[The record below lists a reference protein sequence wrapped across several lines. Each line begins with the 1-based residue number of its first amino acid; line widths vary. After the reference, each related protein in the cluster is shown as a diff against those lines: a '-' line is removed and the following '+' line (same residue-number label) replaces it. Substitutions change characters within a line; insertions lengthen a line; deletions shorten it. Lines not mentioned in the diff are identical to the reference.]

1 MTTSANDLKRLVA
14 EAEAA
19 VADVKDPELK
29 AAAFEKILERLLST
43 GQSEP
48 AKPKGGSRA
57 VAAPVPKKVK
67 DGPTARIEDLIEAKF
82 FKKPRTL
89 ADVKTEL
96 ANQGHHIPNTT
107 LSPLLLAL
115 CRKKK
120 LRRQKGIA
128 GDKSGYGYTNW

>member
-1 MTTSANDLKRLVA
+1 MTTGAEDLKNLVA

-19 VADVKDPELK
+19 VAAVKDPELK
-29 AAAFEKILERLLST
+29 RAAFEKILERLLSN
-43 GQSEP
+43 GQSGP
-48 AKPKGGSRA
+48 GKRKSGFRA
-57 VAAPVPKKVK
+57 AAAPAPKKAK
-67 DGPTARIEDLIEAKF
+67 DGPTARIEDLIETKF
-82 FKKPRTL
+82 FKKPRNL

-96 ANQGHHIPNTT
+96 ENQGHHIPNTT